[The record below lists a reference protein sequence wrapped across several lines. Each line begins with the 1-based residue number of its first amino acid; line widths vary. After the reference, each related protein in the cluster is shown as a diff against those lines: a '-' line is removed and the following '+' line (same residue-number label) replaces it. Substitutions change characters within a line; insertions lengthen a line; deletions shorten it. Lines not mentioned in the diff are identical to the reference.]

1 MIFGNML
8 SKPQTIRSAGSRS
21 AVRGK
26 RFAAFLLTGLSALV
40 PLTMGQTAEQLTAQK
55 IARDPGVREGRL
67 GAGST
72 IKGLTSAQQ
81 AFFSAGLMS
90 FRQLASVT
98 GSVPGTRKGLGP
110 TFNALSCAQ
119 CHAQPAIGGSSAEIN
134 PQISAAIAQ
143 AATNKIPSFISAR
156 SPVRV
161 ARFPYA
167 ADMHQPDGSVH
178 NLFTIAGR
186 SDAPGCKIAQP
197 DFKQAAESGNLIFRI
212 PTPTFGGGLIE
223 AIPDSALRDNMRAD
237 ADKKHSLGIAGRPN
251 LSPNDASITRF
262 GWKEQ
267 NKSLEM
273 AAAEADNLEIGVTND
288 LFPNELDGTTG
299 CQFNG
304 TPEDAISLSADGSV
318 LPSDIIRF
326 AGFMRLL
333 DQPRPASPTPS
344 TVHGERLFTQAG
356 CALCHTPSFT
366 TGQSSVAVLS
376 NVQANL
382 FSDLL
387 LHHMGPKLADN
398 IVQGVA
404 QGDEFRTAPLWG
416 LGQRI
421 FFLHDGRTA
430 DLLQAI
436 ENHASAGDQR
446 YADSEANAVIDN
458 FNKLPEQDKQDLLNF
473 LRSL

>member
-1 MIFGNML
+1 M
-8 SKPQTIRSAGSRS
+8 
-21 AVRGK
+21 
-26 RFAAFLLTGLSALV
+26 
-40 PLTMGQTAEQLTAQK
+40 
-55 IARDPGVREGRL
+55 
-67 GAGST
+67 
-72 IKGLTSAQQ
+72 
-81 AFFSAGLMS
+81 
-90 FRQLASVT
+90 
-98 GSVPGTRKGLGP
+98 RKGLGP

-143 AATNKIPSFISAR
+143 GATNKIPSFINSR

-167 ADMHQPDGSVH
+167 DDMHQPDGSVH
-178 NLFTIAGR
+178 GLFTITGR
-186 SDAPGCKIAQP
+186 GDATGCKISQP

-212 PTPTFGGGLIE
+212 PTPSFGGGLIE
-223 AIPDSALRDNMRAD
+223 AIPDSALRDNMRAE
-237 ADKKHSLGIAGRPN
+237 ADKKRSLGIAGRPN
-251 LSPNDASITRF
+251 LSPNDATITRF
-262 GWKEQ
+262 GWKAQ

-288 LFPNELDGTTG
+288 LFPNELDGTPG

-304 TPEDAISLSADGSV
+304 TPEDVSRLNPDGSV
-318 LPSDIIRF
+318 LPSDIDRF
-326 AGFMRLL
+326 VAFMRFL
-333 DQPRPASPTPS
+333 DQPQAAAATPS
-344 TVHGERLFTQAG
+344 TAHGEQVFTQIG
-356 CALCHTPSFT
+356 CALCHTPYFT
-366 TGQSSVAVLS
+366 TGKSSVDALS
-376 NVQANL
+376 NVRANV

-404 QGDEFRTAPLWG
+404 QGDEFRTGPLWG
-416 LGQRI
+416 LGQRT

-430 DLLQAI
+430 DLAQAI
-436 ENHASAGDQR
+436 ENHTSAGDQH

-458 FNKLPEQDKQDLLNF
+458 YKKLTEQDKQDLLNF